1 MPNVTSSVLILSS
14 TQRLREARPL
24 LAEPVGFVPT
34 MGALHEGHLS
44 LVRRARAENASVL
57 ASIFVNP
64 TQFGPQ
70 EDFSRYPRDLEA
82 DCRLLESAGCDAVFA
97 PTAGDI
103 YPEGFGTSIDV
114 GPVARPLEGERRPGH
129 FAGVAT
135 VVARLLLLV
144 RPERAYFGE
153 KDAQQLAVI
162 RRLVT
167 DLALLV
173 EIVGCPIVREPDG
186 LAMSSRNAYLGPE
199 ERRAASVLF
208 RSLDAAAALWATG
221 RRGAGDLE
229 AALLSVLQSE
239 PLAKLDYASAVDP
252 LTFEHPTIDAG
263 DVLLALAVWVGKTR
277 LIDNRLLHR

>member
-1 MPNVTSSVLILSS
+1 
-14 TQRLREARPL
+14 
-24 LAEPVGFVPT
+24 

-64 TQFGPQ
+64 TQFGPH

-82 DCRLLESAGCDAVFA
+82 DCRLLETAGCDAVFA
-97 PTAGDI
+97 PTTRDI

-114 GPVARPLEGERRPGH
+114 GLVARPLEGKRRPGH

-167 DLALLV
+167 DLALPV

-186 LAMSSRNAYLGPE
+186 LAMSSRNAYLDPQQ
-199 ERRAASVLF
+199 RKAASVLF
-208 RSLDAAAALWATG
+208 SSLEAAAALWAAG
-221 RRGAGDLE
+221 RQGVGDLE

-239 PLAKLDYASAVDP
+239 PLAKVDYASAVDP
-252 LTFEHPTIDAG
+252 LTFERPTHDTG
-263 DVLLALAVWVGKTR
+263 DILLALAAWIGTTR
-277 LIDNRLLHR
+277 LIDNQRLLR